1 MTMLDEPDYL
11 ATQAQIQAFAGL
23 LKGIPLDA
31 FLNTLNRADTVG
43 AFVDPTLYRS
53 ALQSGKLDLVKDV
66 AEALCEAQRK
76 IAKAEERFEV
86 RST

>member
-1 MTMLDEPDYL
+1 VTTLDEPTYL
-11 ATQAQIQAFAGL
+11 ATQQQIMTFAQL
-23 LKGIPLDA
+23 LKGLPLAD
-31 FLNTLNRADTVG
+31 FLETLDRADTVG